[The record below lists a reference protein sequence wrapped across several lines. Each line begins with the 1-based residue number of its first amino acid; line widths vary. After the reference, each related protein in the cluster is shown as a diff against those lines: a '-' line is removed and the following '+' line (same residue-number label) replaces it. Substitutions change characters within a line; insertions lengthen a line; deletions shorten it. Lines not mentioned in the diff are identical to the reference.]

1 MSAPSTRE
9 PQKIP
14 ISQATRGPNAVR
26 FSSLFDIL
34 KKIGVAIVE
43 YVEVVRD
50 FQTAE
55 ARKLKL
61 FAESLS

>member
-1 MSAPSTRE
+1 MSAPCTRE

-14 ISQATRGPNAVR
+14 IRQGTPGPNAVR
-26 FSSLFDIL
+26 FSSLFDIV
-34 KKIGVAIVE
+34 KKIGVVNVE

-61 FAESLS
+61 FAESLC

>member
-1 MSAPSTRE
+1 
-9 PQKIP
+9 
-14 ISQATRGPNAVR
+14 VR

>member
-1 MSAPSTRE
+1 MSAPCTRE

-14 ISQATRGPNAVR
+14 ISQATPGPNAVR
-26 FSSLFDIL
+26 FSCLFDIL
-34 KKIGVAIVE
+34 KKIGVVNVE

-50 FQTAE
+50 FQTAA